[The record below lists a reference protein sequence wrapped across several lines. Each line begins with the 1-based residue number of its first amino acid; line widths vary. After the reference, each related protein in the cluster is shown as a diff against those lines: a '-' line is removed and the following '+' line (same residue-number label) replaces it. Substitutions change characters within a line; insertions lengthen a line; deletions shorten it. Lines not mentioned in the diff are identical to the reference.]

1 MSDANHAIVF
11 DAYGTLF
18 DVHSVVDRCNQLFPG
33 RGVELSQL
41 WRSKQLEYSWLRTL
55 MGRYENFDTLTR
67 DALHYACRVLQLNL
81 SENDALGLLR
91 EYRTLAPHAEVQA
104 SLLALRP
111 AQLAI
116 LSNGTAPMLHAV
128 VEHAG
133 LNRLFEQII
142 SVDDLKIFKPH
153 PRVYQL
159 AVERLGVAKHNV
171 VFVSS
176 NFWDVAGATGFGFKT
191 FWINRSGIQ
200 ADELGIEPAGVLRT
214 LAELPAAVAA
224 IS

>member
-1 MSDANHAIVF
+1 MSDGTHAIVF

-18 DVHSVVDRCNQLFPG
+18 DVHSVVDRCNQLYPG
-33 RGVELSQL
+33 RGIELSHL

-55 MGRYENFDTLTR
+55 MGRYENFETLTR
-67 DALHYACRVLQLNL
+67 DALHYACRLLQLQL
-81 SENDALGLLR
+81 SENDALGLLQ
-91 EYRTLAPHAEVQA
+91 EYRTLAAHPEVRA
-104 SLLALRP
+104 SLRALRP

-116 LSNGTAPMLHAV
+116 LSNGTASMLQAT

-133 LNRLFEQII
+133 LSGLFEQII
-142 SVDDLKIFKPH
+142 SVDDLKLFKPH

-171 VFVSS
+171 IFVSS
-176 NFWDVAGATGFGFKT
+176 NFWDVAGATSFGFKT
-191 FWINRSGIQ
+191 FWINRSGMQ

-214 LAELPAAVAA
+214 LDELPAGL
-224 IS
+224 